1 MTIAQ
6 PSIEGRSGAPQIH
19 EIQSREIQIREI
31 LDRARD
37 GARLSEADAIALIE
51 CPADELPA
59 LLKTAGTLRDRAKG
73 RVVTYSRKVFLPVTN
88 LCRDRCTYC
97 TFRKDPGEPGAWT
110 MTPAEIAQ
118 WSRRGRALGCREA
131 LMCLGDK
138 PELAF
143 KEYRETLARLGA
155 NSTIDYVAR
164 ACEVAL
170 EEGLLP
176 HTNAGLM
183 SRDEMVMLRPLNVSM
198 GLMLEN
204 VSTRLRGSGQ
214 VHQWAPDKD
223 PAVRIRM
230 IAEAGEARVPFTTGI
245 LLGIGETPAERAQSL
260 VAIRDLNERF
270 GHIQEVII
278 QNFRAKPE
286 IAMADAPEPDAMDM
300 ARAIATARMVL
311 GPKMNVQAPPNLSPN
326 EIEMFLAA
334 GINDWGGISPLSKD
348 YVNPEAPWPHIERL
362 AERCAGAGFELR
374 ERLAIYPEYVDD
386 YWVDSKLRPAL
397 ARHGAEIDGGA
408 S

>member
-6 PSIEGRSGAPQIH
+6 HSSVVGRSGSP
-19 EIQSREIQIREI
+19 QIREI

-37 GARLSEADAIALIE
+37 GARLGEADAIALIE

-59 LLKTAGTLRDRAKG
+59 LLAAAGTLRDRAKG

-155 NSTIDYVAR
+155 QSTIDYVAR

-170 EEGLLP
+170 GEGLLP
-176 HTNAGLM
+176 HTNAGIM
-183 SRDEMVMLRPLNVSM
+183 SLDEMVMLRPLNVSM

-204 VSTRLRGSGQ
+204 VSTRLRGRGQ

-223 PAVRIRM
+223 PVVRLRM
-230 IAEAGEARVPFTTGI
+230 IAEAGEARIPFTTGI

-260 VAIRDLNERF
+260 VVIRDLNERY

-286 IAMADAPEPDAMDM
+286 IAMADAPEPDAMEM
-300 ARAIATARMVL
+300 ARAIATARIVL

-326 EIEMFLAA
+326 EIELFLAA

-362 AERCAGAGFELR
+362 AERCARAGFDLR

-386 YWVDSKLRPAL
+386 YWVDPKLRLAL
-397 ARHGAEIDGGA
+397 NRHGAEIGGGA

>member
-1 MTIAQ
+1 MTTAQ
-6 PSIEGRSGAPQIH
+6 HSSVVGRSGSP
-19 EIQSREIQIREI
+19 QIREI
-31 LDRARD
+31 LDRACD
-37 GARLSEADAIALIE
+37 GARLGEADAIALIE
-51 CPADELPA
+51 CPADQLPA
-59 LLKTAGTLRDRAKG
+59 LLAAAGTLRDRAKG

-110 MTPAEIAQ
+110 MTPAEITQ

-155 NSTIDYVAR
+155 QSTIDYVAR

-170 EEGLLP
+170 DEGLLP
-176 HTNAGLM
+176 HTNAGIM
-183 SRDEMVMLRPLNVSM
+183 SLDEMVMLRPLNVSM

-204 VSTRLRGSGQ
+204 VSTRLRGRGQ

-223 PAVRIRM
+223 PVVRLRM
-230 IAEAGEARVPFTTGI
+230 IEEAGEARIPFTTGI

-260 VAIRDLNERF
+260 AAIRDLNERY

-286 IAMADAPEPDAMDM
+286 IAMADAPEPDAMEM
-300 ARAIATARMVL
+300 ARAIATARIVL

-326 EIEMFLAA
+326 EIELFLAA

-362 AERCAGAGFELR
+362 AERCARAGFDLR

-386 YWVDSKLRPAL
+386 YWVDPKLRLAL
-397 ARHGAEIDGGA
+397 NRHGAEIGGGA